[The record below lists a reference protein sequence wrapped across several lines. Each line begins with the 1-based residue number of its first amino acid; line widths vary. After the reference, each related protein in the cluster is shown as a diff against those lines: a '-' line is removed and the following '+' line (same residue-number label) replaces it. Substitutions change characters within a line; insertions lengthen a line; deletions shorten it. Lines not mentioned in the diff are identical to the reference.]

1 MAYTSGKYS
10 LLYYKEIERQDQIV
24 RLEILQRARRA
35 DWTPKE
41 IGELQALTL
50 EIDGEDDPVA
60 PIQKTLLSFSMVD
73 TYDIT
78 DTDDVKHGNWEEL
91 YTPDSTLFMVRSEE
105 RRVGKE
111 C

>member
-10 LLYYKEIERQDQIV
+10 LLYYKEIEREDQVV

-73 TYDIT
+73 TYVLI
-78 DTDDVKHGNWEEL
+78 VPYWN
-91 YTPDSTLFMVRSEE
+91 
-105 RRVGKE
+105 
-111 C
+111 